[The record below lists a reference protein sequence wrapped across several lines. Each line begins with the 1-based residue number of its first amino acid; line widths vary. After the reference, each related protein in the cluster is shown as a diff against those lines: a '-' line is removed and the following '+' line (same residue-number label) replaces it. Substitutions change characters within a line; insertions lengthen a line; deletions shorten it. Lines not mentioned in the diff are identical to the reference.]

1 MNKKKINTNIRLNLD
16 READRKAWEYLRN
29 MDRKKYKSYSRAIVT
44 AVNDYFDR
52 QERIATDHYLETR
65 EKEDAFLE
73 KILATIEQ
81 GLKAS
86 SPNNAV
92 TNLLQLLNGTQPK
105 TDLSD
110 TVSDNDEYADTAL
123 DFADSF

>member
-1 MNKKKINTNIRLNLD
+1 MSKQKINTNIRLNLD

-29 MDRKKYKSYSRAIVT
+29 MDRKKYKSYSRAIVI

-52 QERIATDHYLETR
+52 QERMKKDHYLETR
-65 EKEDAFLE
+65 EKEDAFLD
-73 KILATIEQ
+73 KVLTTIEQ

-86 SPNNAV
+86 SSNNTI
-92 TNLLQLLNGTQPK
+92 TNLLQLLNAEQPK
-105 TDLSD
+105 TELA
-110 TVSDNDEYADTAL
+110 DNTDEYTDTAL

>member
-1 MNKKKINTNIRLNLD
+1 MSKQKINTNIRLNLD

-52 QERIATDHYLETR
+52 QERMKKDHYLETR
-65 EKEDAFLE
+65 EKEDAFLD
-73 KILATIEQ
+73 KVLTTIEQ

-86 SPNNAV
+86 SSNNTIA
-92 TNLLQLLNGTQPK
+92 NLFQLLNAEQPK
-105 TDLSD
+105 TELA
-110 TVSDNDEYADTAL
+110 DNTDEYADTAL

>member
-1 MNKKKINTNIRLNLD
+1 MNKQKVYTNIRLNLD

-52 QERIATDHYLETR
+52 QERMKKDHYLETR
-65 EKEDAFLE
+65 EKEDAFLD
-73 KILATIEQ
+73 KVMTTIEQ

-86 SPNNAV
+86 SSNNTIA
-92 TNLLQLLNGTQPK
+92 NLLQLLNAEQPK
-105 TDLSD
+105 TELA
-110 TVSDNDEYADTAL
+110 DNTDEYADTAL

>member
-1 MNKKKINTNIRLNLD
+1 MSKQKINTNIRLNLD
-16 READRKAWEYLRN
+16 READRRAWEYLRN

-52 QERIATDHYLETR
+52 QERMKKDHYLETR
-65 EKEDAFLE
+65 EKEDAFLD
-73 KILATIEQ
+73 KVLTTIEQ

-86 SPNNAV
+86 SSNNTIA
-92 TNLLQLLNGTQPK
+92 NLFQLLNVKQPK
-105 TDLSD
+105 TELAGN
-110 TVSDNDEYADTAL
+110 TDEYADTAL

>member
-1 MNKKKINTNIRLNLD
+1 MSKQKINTNIRLNLD

-52 QERIATDHYLETR
+52 QERMKKDHYLETR
-65 EKEDAFLE
+65 EKEDAFLD
-73 KILATIEQ
+73 KVMTTIEQ

-86 SPNNAV
+86 SSNNTI
-92 TNLLQLLNGTQPK
+92 TNLLQLLNAEQPK
-105 TDLSD
+105 IELA
-110 TVSDNDEYADTAL
+110 DNTDEYADTAL